1 MVPELSHQLKAA
13 LLVALEGATETR
25 RAVLLV
31 ALERAMDTRRAAV
44 PVVEL
49 SQSGNLKKMKTVE
62 GKQ

>member
-1 MVPELSHQLKAA
+1 

-31 ALERAMDTRRAAV
+31 VLERAMDTLRAAV
-44 PVVEL
+44 PVAEL